1 LLRVEAYADLKEVSH
16 GRPAQGIPGNNGM
29 EINSDNYVYTGV
41 TLDKPVIKELEAG
54 TAAVFL
60 KRAPYKQ
67 DYGDINQDAAAIIPA
82 DGNTVVLVIADGM
95 GGAPDGDIA
104 ARLAIE
110 SLLTNLQHTNDTGL
124 RDAILNGIETA
135 NKAILKLENGA
146 ATTLAIVEINGNRMR
161 SYHIGDSGIIV
172 TGQRGRLKLQT
183 TAHSPTGYA
192 VEAGFIDEA
201 EALAHTDR
209 NIVSNVVGS
218 HDLRIEIGPVIKLAP
233 RDSVIVASDG
243 LFDNML
249 SEEIIQHVRCGDLL
263 TSANSL
269 ASLCD
274 TRMQGHLRDATSG
287 HPDDLSFILFRPRK
301 NSR

>member
-1 LLRVEAYADLKEVSH
+1 M
-16 GRPAQGIPGNNGM
+16 GM
-29 EINSDNYVYTGV
+29 KSDNHVYTGV
-41 TLDKPVIKELEAG
+41 TLDEPVIIELDNG

-60 KRAPYKQ
+60 RQAPYKQ
-67 DYGDINQDAAAIIPA
+67 DNNEEINQDAAAIITA
-82 DGNTVVLVIADGM
+82 GGNSVVLAIADGM
-95 GGAPDGDIA
+95 GGAPAGDVA

-110 SLLTNLQHTNDTGL
+110 SLVTSVHNTQETGL

-146 ATTLAIVEINGNRMR
+146 ATTLAIVEIDGNRMR

-172 TGQRGRLKLQT
+172 TGQRGRVKLQT

-201 EALAHTDR
+201 EALAHTER

-218 HDLRIEIGPVIKLAP
+218 YDLRIEIGPVIKLAP
-233 RDSVIVASDG
+233 RDSIIMASDG

-249 SEEIIQHVRCGDLL
+249 SEEIIEQVRCGDLE
-263 TSANSL
+263 TTASSL
-269 ASLCD
+269 AKLCA
-274 TRMQGHLRDATSG
+274 TRMQGRIPGATSG
-287 HPDDLSFILFRPRK
+287 HPDDLGFILFRPRK
-301 NSR
+301 HSP